1 MTNEV
6 QSILNT
12 STDSVASANFIAL
25 HEKINANEE
34 RLNDINEQT
43 KKKFQIIKENINQIR
58 KKIEEERAN
67 SENYTQQ
74 KNNCIKSL
82 EEKLADRFNEEQ
94 EIRQEIERKFNSL
107 IDEKFIS
114 LKIEISKES
123 RNRYQCI
130 ENLKTYLENDFPKL
144 QGMVKI
150 EQEERENNDMT
161 LNKKILEEINRL
173 QNDISENNA
182 FYDIGVE
189 SEFNAVIYNSLY
201 LHLVSKFSFASS
213 KYINNIYCCANFLYF
228 VVQLFRMS
236 LCKFSYIY

>member
-1 MTNEV
+1 MSNEP
-6 QSILNT
+6 QSVLNA

-107 IDEKFIS
+107 IDEKFLS

-161 LNKKILEEINRL
+161 LNKKILEEITRL
-173 QNDISENNA
+173 QNDISENKKTREETEEAILEMLRN
-182 FYDIGVE
+182 
-189 SEFNAVIYNSLY
+189 
-201 LHLVSKFSFASS
+201 
-213 KYINNIYCCANFLYF
+213 
-228 VVQLFRMS
+228 
-236 LCKFSYIY
+236 